1 MKRRLLIGITIAAFA
16 MFSIV
21 QQSFGRGSFASEN
34 PWSSEHIGSL
44 PSEIRSDLRKW
55 EVACGET
62 STASH
67 YFAVHLEVNGTR
79 FIALHFEGYRCPG
92 SDALCRRGECLHEIY
107 ATTHSRFHRVLSV
120 YAQDIRMTRKD
131 DHALLEVS
139 GAAGDAYVLRWN
151 GARFSRFSDQQTIIR
166 RPKTGIDNE

>member
-16 MFSIV
+16 ILSMV
-21 QQSFGRGSFASEN
+21 QQSFGRGGFASEN
-34 PWSSEHIGSL
+34 PWSTEHIDAL
-44 PSEIRSDLRKW
+44 PPEIRSELRKW
-55 EVACGET
+55 EIACGGT
-62 STASH
+62 STAGH

-92 SDALCRRGECLHEIY
+92 SSTLCRRGECLHEIY
-107 ATTHSRFHRVLSV
+107 ATTHSRFHRVLSL

-131 DHALLEVS
+131 DPAFLEVS

-151 GARFSRFSDQQTIIR
+151 GARFSRFSG
-166 RPKTGIDNE
+166 K

>member
-21 QQSFGRGSFASEN
+21 QQSFGRGGFASEN
-34 PWSSEHIGSL
+34 PGNPEHIGSL
-44 PSEIRSDLRKW
+44 PPEIRSELRKW
-55 EVACGET
+55 EASCGVT
-62 STASH
+62 STAGH

-92 SDALCRRGECLHEIY
+92 SGALCRRGECLHEIY
-107 ATTHSRFHRVLSV
+107 ATTHSRFHRVLSL
-120 YAQDIRMTRKD
+120 YAPDIRMTRKD

-139 GAAGDAYVLRWN
+139 GAAGNAYVLRWN
-151 GARFSRFSDQQTIIR
+151 GARFSRFSG
-166 RPKTGIDNE
+166 K

>member
-21 QQSFGRGSFASEN
+21 QQSFGRGSLASEN
-34 PWSSEHIGSL
+34 PWSSEHIASL
-44 PSEIRSDLRKW
+44 PSEIRSDLRKR
-55 EVACGET
+55 EIACGET
-62 STASH
+62 ATAGH

-92 SDALCRRGECLHEIY
+92 SGALCRRGECLHEVY
-107 ATTHSRFHRVLSV
+107 ATTHSRFHRVLSL

-131 DHALLEVS
+131 DHALLEVT